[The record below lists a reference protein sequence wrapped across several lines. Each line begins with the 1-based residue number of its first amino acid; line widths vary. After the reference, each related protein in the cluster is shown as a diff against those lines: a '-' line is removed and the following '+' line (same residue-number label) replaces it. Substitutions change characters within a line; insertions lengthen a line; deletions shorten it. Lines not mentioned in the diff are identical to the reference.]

1 MDIVGAKMK
10 TKEEKK
16 SSSTK
21 AGKKKLRFYLGQVV
35 DGKGEQ
41 KNHDAVE

>member
-16 SSSTK
+16 GVALK
-21 AGKKKLRFYLGQVV
+21 REKKKLRFYLGQVV